1 MEGGDGKTKNL
12 ALMIANRVHNMVE
25 VALPQRLEASCVLL
39 TEVVVSMGE
48 KQSNSSR
55 SVNTV
60 IHFKRD
66 GQTIQSCDLCVRS

>member
-12 ALMIANRVHNMVE
+12 ALMIANRGHSMVE
-25 VALPQRLEASCVLL
+25 VALTQRLEASCILL

-48 KQSNSSR
+48 KQSNPSR

-60 IHFKRD
+60 IHFKRA
-66 GQTIQSCDLCVRS
+66 GQTVQG